1 MNLIFKEEKRMKNF
15 FIAFSVLAALTLCV
29 VPAQANLGLPDDV
42 PGSDAVVPFL
52 VAMDGG
58 INTLAVFTDVR
69 GYGLAG
75 TKSSEGWSFHYTV
88 NTIASKTVHDDI
100 LHGTNHDIASTDAF
114 TIISDLSPATLVQLE
129 IDLDMDGV
137 NDHWA
142 GYIYF
147 VLDVSGDNPA
157 GWNQMIGQTL
167 LLNLQAGQAAGANT
181 WFKELIAGRMEDW
194 SAYALAAAEARVL
207 FGAPEADAVTGFGL
221 YPRYYINDANT
232 GQTCLFIWKSENWG
246 KPPLASALVP
256 DLHIYFYNDDE
267 KKVSSN
273 LPLPY
278 ELNIICLDPWY
289 LPVALFSGYPR
300 EGWLA
305 IEVPDL
311 NGNGFAGF
319 EDMDWA
325 GYTWIY
331 ATGPARES
339 WSYLTQ
345 MHRDVEWTWGE
356 AGTSWDHF
364 GQ

>member
-1 MNLIFKEEKRMKNF
+1 
-15 FIAFSVLAALTLCV
+15 
-29 VPAQANLGLPDDV
+29 
-42 PGSDAVVPFL
+42 
-52 VAMDGG
+52 
-58 INTLAVFTDVR
+58 
-69 GYGLAG
+69 
-75 TKSSEGWSFHYTV
+75 
-88 NTIASKTVHDDI
+88 
-100 LHGTNHDIASTDAF
+100 
-114 TIISDLSPATLVQLE
+114 
-129 IDLDMDGV
+129 
-137 NDHWA
+137 
-142 GYIYF
+142 
-147 VLDVSGDNPA
+147 
-157 GWNQMIGQTL
+157 
-167 LLNLQAGQAAGANT
+167 
-181 WFKELIAGRMEDW
+181 
-194 SAYALAAAEARVL
+194 
-207 FGAPEADAVTGFGL
+207 
-221 YPRYYINDANT
+221 
-232 GQTCLFIWKSENWG
+232 
-246 KPPLASALVP
+246 LASALVP